1 MNHDDD
7 QGGTSSY
14 TRLYT
19 QLHEKEVVVTN
30 QVDPNVEDKED
41 TVEAIFGEVNIT
53 TGAST
58 PDVQVANL
66 RKDLEDLQLLID
78 DSPLDLSL
86 KEKESLCMKE
96 FVEASSDEE
105 SFLKQKAKV
114 IWLEKGDANTKYFHN
129 MLKCKNNKKMI
140 ASVMRSTGEVLEGD
154 AMVNEFVTFYESF
167 LGGEHAQPRLPDSN
181 IFSSRLDANISLGR
195 IQLVRSVLSSM
206 HIFWAAAFLIPSYTA
221 KEIEVKIRRFLWG
234 AKQERKVN
242 AKVAWKKVC
251 LPKLE
256 GGLGIRSISDMNM
269 ALMGSHIW
277 RLLTNFPS
285 LSSISI
291 PFRTNGEDK
300 LCWREGSKLIPFS
313 TSNAWEHIRHKEEN
327 VVWAECVWFPQ
338 CIPKHAFNMWLICQ
352 GEE

>member
-1 MNHDDD
+1 M
-7 QGGTSSY
+7 Q
-14 TRLYT
+14 
-19 QLHEKEVVVTN
+19 Q
-30 QVDPNVEDKED
+30 
-41 TVEAIFGEVNIT
+41 
-53 TGAST
+53 
-58 PDVQVANL
+58 
-66 RKDLEDLQLLID
+66 LID
-78 DSPLDLSL
+78 DSPFDVSL

-114 IWLEKGDANTKYFHN
+114 MWLEKGDANTKYFHN

-167 LGGEHAQPRLPDSN
+167 LGGEHAQPSLPDSN

-195 IQLVRSVLSSM
+195 LQLVRSVLSSM

-256 GGLGIRSISDMNM
+256 G
-269 ALMGSHIW
+269 
-277 RLLTNFPS
+277 
-285 LSSISI
+285 
-291 PFRTNGEDK
+291 
-300 LCWREGSKLIPFS
+300 
-313 TSNAWEHIRHKEEN
+313 EE
-327 VVWAECVWFPQ
+327 
-338 CIPKHAFNMWLICQ
+338 
-352 GEE
+352 